1 MVLLNK
7 SANHQIRGF
16 TLATIARIMCNTSM
30 ALPEWRNCYLNNSML
45 SYPSLAFVNIWEA
58 YICHHNHNSSH
69 LRDCHYYTCHNNLVP
84 LDIRVSQ
91 ILLLVAKVVG
101 LVGTVCSV
109 FALQQLYTEELHKN
123 NDYNPFVL
131 SAVLNAIAS
140 TFIFL
145 AVMCNHLSVPSK
157 EEVSFLQSFQMPI
170 FSNAQRAGRAMGL
183 AYISAILFLLSAI
196 IFISYCPSMEIKM
209 FPRV

>member
-16 TLATIARIMCNTSM
+16 TLATIACIMCNTSM

-69 LRDCHYYTCHNNLVP
+69 LRDCHYYTCHNNRGP
-84 LDIRVSQ
+84 LDLRVSQ
-91 ILLLVAKVVG
+91 ILRQVAHVVG

-131 SAVLNAIAS
+131 SAVCHPPCKNGGLCMRNNVCS
-140 TFIFL
+140 CPGGYTGKR
-145 AVMCNHLSVPSK
+145 CHKSK
-157 EEVSFLQSFQMPI
+157 KPLKYLHYTMKS
-170 FSNAQRAGRAMGL
+170 
-183 AYISAILFLLSAI
+183 
-196 IFISYCPSMEIKM
+196 
-209 FPRV
+209 